1 MEGRIKLEYYV
12 AKSYADL
19 EKLSSVFEKDGRQYI
34 KIKLAS
40 GNEKDVR
47 AYTEKEY
54 KRLYR
59 ENPPCGNGA
68 QPSVK
73 VKAPAGPVVKNI
85 LGFQEGYIWIFKG
98 DLERA
103 EYWFEQTKVA
113 RYHVMF
119 GWYIVSTDSVPF
131 DIPSCIESVQLP
143 WEKVGNTDGT
153 LLPKG
158 IIEAVLNEIR
168 YGGHPSQFQ
177 GTVGSRLTLVL
188 YLKQIETLPPTQYGA
203 QTIYTFEDQNA
214 NIFVWRTGV
223 NKDWSIGDE
232 IHCKAGVKSHDTV
245 RGIRQTALT
254 RLIQDKEK

>member
-1 MEGRIKLEYYV
+1 MPNYYV
-12 AKSYADL
+12 AKSYQEW
-19 EKLSSVFEKDGRQYI
+19 EKLTDAYEKDNRMYI
-34 KIKLAS
+34 KLRNPKGA
-40 GNEKDVR
+40 EKEVR
-47 AYTEKEY
+47 AYSETEY
-54 KRLYR
+54 RRLYK
-59 ENPPCGNGA
+59 ESPLPTDA

-98 DLERA
+98 DLDNA
-103 EYWFEQTKVA
+103 EYWFEKSPEC
-113 RYHVMF
+113 RYHVTF
-119 GWYIVSTDSVPF
+119 GWYVVSAESIPF

-143 WEKVGNTDGT
+143 WEKVGNADGT

-177 GTVGSRLTLVL
+177 GTIGSRLTLKF
-188 YLKQIETLPPTQYGA
+188 YLRQTETKTGNQYGP
-203 QTIYTFEDQNA
+203 QYIYTFEDENS
-214 NIFVWRTGV
+214 NIFSWTTGV
-223 NKDWSIGDE
+223 SKDWSIGDE

-254 RLIQDKEK
+254 RLIEDKEK

>member
-1 MEGRIKLEYYV
+1 MANYYV
-12 AKSYADL
+12 AKSYQEWDKIGDVYESNGRMYL
-19 EKLSSVFEKDGRQYI
+19 KVKNPKGTEKE
-34 KIKLAS
+34 
-40 GNEKDVR
+40 VR
-47 AYTEKEY
+47 AYSETEY
-54 KRLYR
+54 RRLYK
-59 ENPPCGNGA
+59 EAPCSNGA

-73 VKAPAGPVVKNI
+73 VKTPAGPVVKNI

-103 EYWFEQTKVA
+103 EYWFEQTEVA
-113 RYHVMF
+113 RYHTIF

-131 DIPSCIESVQLP
+131 DIPSCIESVKLP

-177 GTVGSRLTLVL
+177 GTIGSRLTLVL
-188 YLKQIETLPPTQYGA
+188 YLKQVETLPPTQYGA
-203 QTIYTFEDQNA
+203 QTIYTFEDKDA
-214 NIFVWRTGV
+214 NIFVWKTGV
-223 NKDWSIGDE
+223 NKNWSIGDE

-254 RLIQDKEK
+254 RLIQEKEK

>member
-1 MEGRIKLEYYV
+1 MPNYYV
-12 AKSYADL
+12 AKSYQEW
-19 EKLSSVFEKDGRQYI
+19 EKLTDAYEKDNRMYI
-34 KIKLAS
+34 KLRNPKGA
-40 GNEKDVR
+40 EKEVR
-47 AYTEKEY
+47 AYSETEY
-54 KRLYR
+54 RRLYK
-59 ENPPCGNGA
+59 ESPLPTDA
-68 QPSVK
+68 SPSVK
-73 VKAPAGPVVKNI
+73 ISIPKGPVVKNI

-103 EYWFEQTKVA
+103 EYWFEQTPEC
-113 RYHVMF
+113 RYHVTF
-119 GWYIVSTDSVPF
+119 GWYVVSTESIPF

-158 IIEAVLNEIR
+158 IIEAVINELR

-177 GTVGSRLTLVL
+177 GTIGSRLTLTL

-203 QTIYTFEDQNA
+203 QSIYTFEDKDA
-214 NIFVWRTGV
+214 NIYTWRTSV
-223 NKDWSIGDE
+223 SKNWSIGDE

-254 RLIQDKEK
+254 RLIQGKEK

>member
-1 MEGRIKLEYYV
+1 MANYYV
-12 AKSYADL
+12 AKSYQEWDKIGDVYESNGRMYL
-19 EKLSSVFEKDGRQYI
+19 KVKNPKGTEKE
-34 KIKLAS
+34 
-40 GNEKDVR
+40 VR
-47 AYTEKEY
+47 AYSETEY
-54 KRLYR
+54 RRLYK
-59 ENPPCGNGA
+59 EAPCGNGA

-73 VKAPAGPVVKNI
+73 VKAHAGPVVKNI

-113 RYHVMF
+113 RYPDMF

-158 IIEAVLNEIR
+158 IIEVVLNEIR
-168 YGGHPSQFQ
+168 FGGHPSQFQ

-203 QTIYTFEDQNA
+203 QTIYTFEDKDA
-214 NIFVWRTGV
+214 NIFVWKTGV
-223 NKDWSIGDE
+223 SKDWSIGDE
-232 IHCKAGVKSHDTV
+232 IRCKAGVKSHDTV

>member
-1 MEGRIKLEYYV
+1 MANYYV
-12 AKSYADL
+12 AKSYQEW
-19 EKLSSVFEKDGRQYI
+19 EKLTDAYESNGRMYI
-34 KIKLAS
+34 KVKNPN
-40 GNEKDVR
+40 GNTKEVR
-47 AYTEKEY
+47 AYSEIEY
-54 KRLYR
+54 RRLYK
-59 ENPPCGNGA
+59 ETPA
-68 QPSVK
+68 MAATPSVQI
-73 VKAPAGPVVKNI
+73 KAPTGPVVKNV

-103 EYWFEQTKVA
+103 EYWFEKTECC
-113 RYHVMF
+113 RYHVTF
-119 GWYIVSTDSVPF
+119 GWYIVSTDFIPL
-131 DIPSCIESVQLP
+131 DMPSCIESVQLP

-158 IIEAVLNEIR
+158 IVEAVLNELR

-177 GTVGSRLTLVL
+177 GAIGDRLALTL
-188 YLKQIETLPPTQYGA
+188 YLKQVETLPPTQYGA
-203 QTIYTFEDQNA
+203 QTIYTFEDKDA

-223 NKDWSIGDE
+223 SKDWSIGDE

>member
-1 MEGRIKLEYYV
+1 MPDYYV
-12 AKSYADL
+12 AKSYQEW
-19 EKLSSVFEKDGRQYI
+19 EKLTDAYESNGRMS
-34 KIKLAS
+34 IKLQNPK
-40 GNEKDVR
+40 GGTKEVR
-47 AYTEKEY
+47 AYSETEY
-54 KRLYR
+54 RRLYK
-59 ENPPCGNGA
+59 ESPSGLA
-68 QPSVK
+68 ASPSVEI
-73 VKAPAGPVVKNI
+73 KAPAGPVVKNI
-85 LGFQEGYIWIFKG
+85 LGFQEGYIYIFKG
-98 DLERA
+98 NLEAA
-103 EYWFEQTKVA
+103 EYWFEKTPEC
-113 RYHVMF
+113 RYHVTF
-119 GWYIVSTDSVPF
+119 GWYIVSTDSIPF

-143 WEKVGNTDGT
+143 WEKVGNADGT

-177 GTVGSRLTLVL
+177 GTVGSRLTLTL
-188 YLKQIETLPPTQYGA
+188 YLRQIETLPPTQYGA

-214 NIFVWRTGV
+214 NVFVWRTGV

>member
-1 MEGRIKLEYYV
+1 MPNYYV
-12 AKSYADL
+12 AKSYQEW
-19 EKLSSVFEKDGRQYI
+19 EKLTDAYEKDNRMYI
-34 KIKLAS
+34 KLRNPKGA
-40 GNEKDVR
+40 EKEVR
-47 AYTEKEY
+47 AYSETEY
-54 KRLYR
+54 RRLYK
-59 ENPPCGNGA
+59 ESPLPTDA
-68 QPSVK
+68 SPSVK
-73 VKAPAGPVVKNI
+73 IKVPAGPVVKNV

-103 EYWFEQTKVA
+103 EYWFEQTPEC
-113 RYHVMF
+113 RYHVTF

-177 GTVGSRLTLVL
+177 GTIGSRLALTL

-203 QTIYTFEDQNA
+203 QTIYTFEDKDA
-214 NIFVWRTGV
+214 NIFIWKTGV
-223 NKDWSIGDE
+223 DKDWSIGDE

-245 RGIRQTALT
+245 RGIRQTSLT
-254 RLIQDKEK
+254 RLIEEKGK

>member
-1 MEGRIKLEYYV
+1 MPNYYV
-12 AKSYADL
+12 AKSYQEW
-19 EKLSSVFEKDGRQYI
+19 EKLTDAYEKDSRMYI
-34 KIKLAS
+34 KLRNPKGA
-40 GNEKDVR
+40 EKEVR
-47 AYTEKEY
+47 AYSETEY
-54 KRLYR
+54 RRLYK
-59 ENPPCGNGA
+59 ESPCGLAA

-73 VKAPAGPVVKNI
+73 VKASAGPVVKNI

-98 DLERA
+98 DLENA
-103 EYWFEQTKVA
+103 EYWFSRTAEC
-113 RYHVMF
+113 RYHIMF
-119 GWYIVSTDSVPF
+119 GWYIVSTESVPF

-168 YGGHPSQFQ
+168 FGGHPSQFQ
-177 GTVGSRLTLVL
+177 GTIGSRLALTL

-203 QTIYTFEDQNA
+203 QTIYTFEDKDA
-214 NIFVWRTGV
+214 NIFVWKTGV
-223 NKDWSIGDE
+223 NKDWSVGDE